1 MNVKPLTLNWM
12 TTLLSGRSL
21 LLTASFPRKRESR
34 LFANRAWMP
43 ACAGMTLLM
52 SERTILLGMFL
63 AIATL
68 LGSIRPVSAQTV
80 KIGFVPSES
89 FAPLFVAHERGHFKA
104 QGLTTEL
111 VRLPS
116 GAAILTQVSTGDL
129 QVGGGALGAA
139 AFNAANQKL
148 PVAFV
153 APMHYAFNEDY
164 LVVRKAEIDA
174 GRFKAVA
181 DLRGKPCAINAKG
194 VATEW
199 VLDEVLQTGGLRIDN
214 VDVKT
219 LPFPEMLPALDNGAI
234 HCGIITEPFATQAE
248 EKSIGLR
255 PLKAK
260 PGAKPVPI
268 TVAFWNSDWAKKND
282 AAARGF
288 MAGYLQAVRDLSEP
302 NAWKAPVHTEIISK
316 HTGVSA
322 NVLVKT
328 RAPSFSPNL
337 ELEEK
342 VMMSQQEF
350 NLRLG
355 YLKYKEMKPIKEL
368 IDLSYAEAAVKQA
381 GRK

>member
-1 MNVKPLTLNWM
+1 MKAKQSPGNLVIV
-12 TTLLSGRSL
+12 
-21 LLTASFPRKRESR
+21 LLTI
-34 LFANRAWMP
+34 
-43 ACAGMTLLM
+43 
-52 SERTILLGMFL
+52 ILLG
-63 AIATL
+63 TV
-68 LGSIRPVSAQTV
+68 RPISAQSVV

-89 FAPLFVAHERGHFKA
+89 FAPLFIAHERGHFKA

-139 AFNAANQKL
+139 GFNAAHQKL

-153 APMHYAFNEDY
+153 APMHYATTKTTWWFEKQRSMRVASRPSPTCAANPAPSTPKASQPNGCWTRCYKPAGLGSITSTLRQSRFRKCY
-164 LVVRKAEIDA
+164 LPWTMA
-174 GRFKAVA
+174 
-181 DLRGKPCAINAKG
+181 
-194 VATEW
+194 
-199 VLDEVLQTGGLRIDN
+199 
-214 VDVKT
+214 
-219 LPFPEMLPALDNGAI
+219 PFY
-234 HCGIITEPFATQAE
+234 CGIITEPFATQAE
-248 EKSIGLR
+248 EKGIGVR

-328 RAPSFSPNL
+328 RAPSFGPNL
-337 ELEEK
+337 EVEEK

>member
-1 MNVKPLTLNWM
+1 MTPTISELLQLKGGNHMGDSQSWLGWM
-12 TTLLSGRSL
+12 IALLIV
-21 LLTASFPRKRESR
+21 
-34 LFANRAWMP
+34 
-43 ACAGMTLLM
+43 
-52 SERTILLGMFL
+52 ILLGVVR
-63 AIATL
+63 
-68 LGSIRPVSAQTV
+68 SVSAQSVV

-139 AFNAANQKL
+139 GFNAAHQKL

-153 APMHYAFNEDY
+153 APMHYAYTEDY

-174 GRFKAVA
+174 GRFKSVA

-199 VLDEVLQTGGLRIDN
+199 VLDEVVQPGGLRIEN
-214 VDVKT
+214 LDVKT

-248 EKSIGLR
+248 EKGIGVR

-260 PGAKPVPI
+260 AGTRPVPI

-282 AAARGF
+282 AAARAF
-288 MAGYLQAVRDLSEP
+288 MIGYLRAVRDLSEP
-302 NAWKAPVHTEIISK
+302 NAWRAPVHLEILSK
-316 HTGVSA
+316 HTGVGA
-322 NVLVKT
+322 DVLTKT
-328 RAPSFSPNL
+328 RPPVFSPNL

-368 IDLSYAEAAVKQA
+368 VDLSYAEAAVKQA

>member
-1 MNVKPLTLNWM
+1 MSDNQSWLSWMGALLTL
-12 TTLLSGRSL
+12 SV
-21 LLTASFPRKRESR
+21 
-34 LFANRAWMP
+34 
-43 ACAGMTLLM
+43 
-52 SERTILLGMFL
+52 LGV
-63 AIATL
+63 I
-68 LGSIRPVSAQTV
+68 SPVSAQSVV

-89 FAPLFVAHERGHFKA
+89 FAPLFIAHERGHFKA

-116 GAAILTQVSTGDL
+116 GAAILTQVSTGDI

-139 AFNAANQKL
+139 GFNAAHQKL

-153 APMHYAFNEDY
+153 APMHFGYTEDY

-174 GRFKAVA
+174 GRYKTVA
-181 DLRGKPCAINAKG
+181 DLRGKPCAVNAKG

-199 VLDEVLQTGGLRIDN
+199 VLDEVLKPGGLRIEN
-214 VDVKT
+214 VDLKT

-234 HCGIITEPFATQAE
+234 HCGIVTEPFATQAE
-248 EKSIGLR
+248 EKGIGVR
-255 PLKAK
+255 PLKARA
-260 PGAKPVPI
+260 GAKPVPI
-268 TVAFWNSDWAKKND
+268 TVAFWNSDWAKKSD
-282 AAARGF
+282 AAARAF
-288 MAGYLQAVRDLSEP
+288 MMGYLRAVRDLSDT

-322 NVLVKT
+322 SVLVKT

-337 ELEEK
+337 EVEEK
-342 VMMSQQEF
+342 AMMSQQEF

-355 YLKYKEMKPIKEL
+355 YLKYKEMKPIKDL
-368 IDLSYAEAAVKQA
+368 LDLSYAEAAVKQA